1 MRRSAWPEA
10 CETALCSSP
19 LAFSLADIAARWVSA
34 FHCPRPKF
42 TGVSF
47 SSLSSNVAYTES
59 SWSSATLTKDSRP
72 RDRRRSPE
80 SPSNAAS
87 STWLRTRCSTPPK
100 SQCGNKSPT
109 TSGTSSPPEMP
120 TTPTKNSVAS
130 SNVTP
135 LRPTLDGHRTEAGR
149 LGRSKHPRRSDDLRH
164 PRRTPQTAP
173 HDQHAR
179 KTKQRTQTPHSSCLA
194 IPQRSITAQ
203 TRHCR
208 SRRTQRR
215 MGNRNEI
222 SHIPKLET

>member
-1 MRRSAWPEA
+1 M
-10 CETALCSSP
+10 
-19 LAFSLADIAARWVSA
+19 
-34 FHCPRPKF
+34 
-42 TGVSF
+42 
-47 SSLSSNVAYTES
+47 
-59 SWSSATLTKDSRP
+59 LTKDSRP
-72 RDRRRSPE
+72 PGRQPLRASPG
-80 SPSNAAS
+80 NAAS

-100 SQCGNKSPT
+100 SQCENKSPT

-149 LGRSKHPRRSDDLRH
+149 LGRSKHPRRSGDLRH
-164 PRRTPQTAP
+164 PRRASKKNAD
-173 HDQHAR
+173 HQHAG
-179 KTKQRTQTPHSSCLA
+179 KAKQRTQTTHSSRHA

-208 SRRTQRR
+208 SCRTQRR